1 MPEPRV
7 RNTTLVSENG
17 LFLTS
22 GARNENRRP
31 LLRKNIPQISW
42 KYDLRNHFWPLE
54 SVFFIRKSEKKGHNF
69 FGRFLNLRIRNP
81 HIKYGH
87 LDTTEFYTFFI

>member
-17 LFLTS
+17 HFLTS
-22 GARNENRRP
+22 GARNEDRRP

-42 KYDLRNHFWPLE
+42 RYDLRNHFWPLE
-54 SVFFIRKSEKKGHNF
+54 SVFFIRKSEKKAIT
-69 FGRFLNLRIRNP
+69 FLA
-81 HIKYGH
+81 
-87 LDTTEFYTFFI
+87 DF